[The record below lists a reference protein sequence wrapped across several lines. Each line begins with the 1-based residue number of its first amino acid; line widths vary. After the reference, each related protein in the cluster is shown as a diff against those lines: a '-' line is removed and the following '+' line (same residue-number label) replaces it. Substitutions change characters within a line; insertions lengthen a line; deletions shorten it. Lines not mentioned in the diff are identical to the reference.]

1 MIKSGEMKKIFF
13 KLFFATVLLGF
24 GLTAVSQEVNDSI
37 KTAGEIIDSLKRIGV
52 IYSDMHK
59 KPEIVLTTGQ
69 AIRVLE
75 QRLQPHFWQKSDD
88 PLRKALIQL
97 VFQASNPPY
106 DSSEVYLKKYP
117 YDSLKVSWDKF
128 YIWEPQRFKILVTHS
143 AGAAVSADTTKMPAD
158 TIPDALAAPDTSSF
172 KPAPV
177 QETIT
182 FRLPDGGV
190 KDTSILVI
198 IDTLNEASSSNSL
211 FPFRY
216 LNYPYQG
223 DSIEVAVKLL
233 LKFMEDRDSSII
245 NFTGISNTM
254 TPLWL
259 NSKTDNMSRYWLRN
273 EFNDSVTVWLGN
285 NGRNTVGL
293 YLEQGVNFR
302 RPPKQETGNAEAR
315 INVQQQDKS
324 KLLEV
329 QRIVVKQRY
338 WKYRTEAN
346 LAFSQTAL
354 FNWVKG
360 GEKSVSSLLDVT
372 GYADYNN
379 KQLKLSS
386 NNFARIKLG
395 FLASGDNPVR
405 KNTDIIETNSKLNHK
420 AFGKFDFSAILL
432 FKTQLAPGYSY
443 VKVKDKPDTAILVS
457 KMINPAILT
466 TGFGLDYKPNANTS
480 LNFSPLSYKGTYMT
494 DTINIDQTKHGIE
507 AGKKSR
513 HEPGVSVMVTHNW
526 KPKKSL
532 TMTNRVQLFTNYIN
546 NPQNIDVDWEMIF
559 TANLNWFTDLR
570 INTHLIFDD
579 DTKTAVIG
587 DDGQPVKNPD
597 GTVKKTARVQFKE
610 MVGISLAF
618 RF

>member
-1 MIKSGEMKKIFF
+1 MIKSGEMKKIFS
-13 KLFFATVLLGF
+13 KLFFITVYLCF
-24 GLTAVSQEVNDSI
+24 ELTAVSQDVNDSI
-37 KTAGEIIDSLKRIGV
+37 MTAGEIIDSLKRIGV
-52 IYSDMHK
+52 IYSDIHK
-59 KPEIVLTTGQ
+59 KPEIVLTTRQ
-69 AIRVLE
+69 AIRFLE
-75 QRLQPHFWQKSDD
+75 QRLQPHFWQKTDD
-88 PLRKALIQL
+88 PLRKALMQL

-106 DSSEVYLKKYP
+106 DSSDVYLKKYP

-128 YIWEPQRFKILVTHS
+128 YIWEPQRFKIQ
-143 AGAAVSADTTKMPAD
+143 DTTA
-158 TIPDALAAPDTSSF
+158 
-172 KPAPV
+172 
-177 QETIT
+177 
-182 FRLPDGGV
+182 FRLPEGGV

-223 DSIEVAVKLL
+223 DSIEVAAKSL

-259 NSKTDNMSRYWLRN
+259 NSKADNMSRYWLRN
-273 EFNDSVTVWLGN
+273 EFDDSVTVWLGN

-293 YLEQGVNFR
+293 YLEQGVNFK

-329 QRIVVKQRY
+329 QRIVVKQKY

-346 LAFSQTAL
+346 LVFSQSAL

-360 GEKSVSSLLDVT
+360 GEKSIASLLDVT

-494 DTINIDQTKHGIE
+494 DTTNIDQTKHGIE

-513 HEPGVSVMVTHNW
+513 HEPGVSIMVTHSW

-532 TMTNRVQLFTNYIN
+532 TMTNRLQLFTNYIN
-546 NPQNIDVDWEMIF
+546 NPQNIDIDWEMIF

-587 DDGQPVKNPD
+587 DDGLPVKNPD
-597 GTVKKTARVQFKE
+597 GSVKKTARVQFKE

>member
-1 MIKSGEMKKIFF
+1 MIKSGEMKRFLS
-13 KLFFATVLLGF
+13 KLFFTAVFLVF
-24 GLTAVSQEVNDSI
+24 GLTAVSQEINDSI
-37 KTAGEIIDSLKRIGV
+37 KTAVQIIDSLKRIGV
-52 IYSDMHK
+52 IYGDIHR
-59 KPEIVLTTGQ
+59 KPEITLTTGQ
-69 AIRVLE
+69 AIKVLE
-75 QRLQPHFWQKSDD
+75 EKLQPGFWLNTDD
-88 PLRKALIQL
+88 PLRKALMQL

-106 DSSEVYLKKYP
+106 DSSEVFLKKFP

-128 YIWEPQRFKILVTHS
+128 YIWEPQRFKIPVTHS
-143 AGAAVSADTTKMPAD
+143 SIAAKPDDTKNIPAD
-158 TIPDALAAPDTSSF
+158 TIPAGQAEADTSSF

-177 QETIT
+177 QDTIT
-182 FRLPDGGV
+182 FRLPEGGL

-198 IDTLNEASSSNSL
+198 IDTLNEASSSNSM

-329 QRIVVKQRY
+329 QRIVVKQQY

-360 GEKSVSSLLDVT
+360 GEKSLSSLLDVT

-432 FKTQLAPGYSY
+432 F
-443 VKVKDKPDTAILVS
+443 
-457 KMINPAILT
+457 
-466 TGFGLDYKPNANTS
+466 
-480 LNFSPLSYKGTYMT
+480 
-494 DTINIDQTKHGIE
+494 
-507 AGKKSR
+507 
-513 HEPGVSVMVTHNW
+513 
-526 KPKKSL
+526 
-532 TMTNRVQLFTNYIN
+532 
-546 NPQNIDVDWEMIF
+546 
-559 TANLNWFTDLR
+559 
-570 INTHLIFDD
+570 
-579 DTKTAVIG
+579 
-587 DDGQPVKNPD
+587 
-597 GTVKKTARVQFKE
+597 
-610 MVGISLAF
+610 
-618 RF
+618 